1 MSFSM
6 DLALLVILVLLNG
19 LFAMSEIAVIS
30 ARDARLQKLAK
41 EGRRGANS
49 ALTLKNNPASFLS
62 TIQVGIT
69 MVGILSGAI
78 GENALA
84 EPLTAFI
91 GAFPVLR
98 SYANPIA
105 LVAVVITLTYFSVV
119 VGELV
124 PKHLGLLDPE
134 KVASLVGRPMRM
146 LARVA
151 KPLVWFFSASSNF
164 LLKILGTG
172 TRSQPSVTNEEIK
185 LLMEQGAEAG
195 IFHESEQVLVSN
207 VLRLDTQ
214 PVVAIMTHR
223 QDIHMLDLTMPEEE
237 LREYLATCPYSRII
251 VCRGGWDDIAG
262 LLRTADLLQAA
273 LACAPLDIERHLRQ
287 PLYIPEY
294 VTTTQLLE
302 SFRKAQLQ
310 CALVV
315 DEYGDIQ
322 GLVTLTDVL
331 TAIVGEV
338 PSSSLVENL
347 EFIKREDGSWLID
360 GGASIERVKLTL
372 DIRNDLPGE
381 KGNTYHS
388 LGGFVIHVLGR
399 IPKETDLFEEQ
410 GYRFEVIDM
419 DKNRVDKILAFR
431 VSPAE

>member
-1 MSFSM
+1 M
-6 DLALLVILVLLNG
+6 DLALLVVLISLNG
-19 LFAMSEIAVIS
+19 IFAMSEIAVIS
-30 ARDARLQKLAK
+30 ARDSRLQKMAK
-41 EGRRGANS
+41 DGRRGANS
-49 ALTLKNNPASFLS
+49 ALSLKNNPASFLS

-84 EPLTAFI
+84 EPLTTFI
-91 GAFPVLR
+91 GTLPWLQP
-98 SYANPIA
+98 YAQPIA
-105 LVAVVITLTYFSVV
+105 LVVVVITLTYFSVV

-134 KVASLVGRPMRM
+134 KIASLVARPMKM
-146 LARVA
+146 LARIA
-151 KPLVWFFSASSNF
+151 RPLVWFFSASSTF
-164 LLKILGTG
+164 LLKILGAG
-172 TRSQPSVTNEEIK
+172 KREQSSVTNEEIK

-195 IFHESEQVLVSN
+195 IFHASERILVSN
-207 VLRLDTQ
+207 VLRLDEQ

-223 QDIHMLDLTMPEEE
+223 QDIHVLDITKPEAE
-237 LREYLATCPYSRII
+237 LREDLATCPYSRII
-251 VCRGGWDDIAG
+251 VCRGGLDDVAG

-273 LACAPLDIERHLRQ
+273 LACAPLDIAQYLRQ
-287 PLYIPEY
+287 PLYVPEY

-302 SFRKAQLQ
+302 NFRKAQLQ

-338 PSSSLVENL
+338 PSSSLVETQ
-347 EFIKREDGSWLID
+347 EFIKRADGSWLID
-360 GGASIERVKLTL
+360 GGVSIERVKLTL

-381 KGNTYHS
+381 KSNTYHS
-388 LGGFVIHVLGR
+388 LGGLIIHVLGR
-399 IPKETDLFEEQ
+399 IPKETDQFEEQ
-410 GYRFEVIDM
+410 GYRFEVVDM
-419 DKNRVDKILAFR
+419 DTNRIDKVLASR
-431 VSPAE
+431 VHPEG

>member
-1 MSFSM
+1 M
-6 DLALLVILVLLNG
+6 DLALLVVLISLNG
-19 LFAMSEIAVIS
+19 IFAMSEIAVIS
-30 ARDARLQKLAK
+30 ARDSRLQKMAK
-41 EGRRGANS
+41 DGRRGANS
-49 ALTLKNNPASFLS
+49 ALSLKNNPASFLS

-84 EPLTAFI
+84 EPLTTFI
-91 GAFPVLR
+91 GTLPWLQP
-98 SYANPIA
+98 YAQPIA
-105 LVAVVITLTYFSVV
+105 LVVVVVTLTYFSVV

-134 KVASLVGRPMRM
+134 KIASLVARPMKM
-146 LARVA
+146 LARIA
-151 KPLVWFFSASSNF
+151 RPLVWFFSASSTF
-164 LLKILGTG
+164 LLRILGAG
-172 TRSQPSVTNEEIK
+172 KREQSSVTNEEIK

-195 IFHESEQVLVSN
+195 IFHASERILVSN
-207 VLRLDTQ
+207 VLRLDEQ

-223 QDIHMLDLTMPEEE
+223 QDIHVLDITKPEAE
-237 LREYLATCPYSRII
+237 LREDLATCPYSRII
-251 VCRGGWDDIAG
+251 VCRGGLDDVAG

-273 LACAPLDIERHLRQ
+273 LACAPLDIAQYLRQ
-287 PLYIPEY
+287 PLYVPEY

-302 SFRKAQLQ
+302 NFRKAQLQ

-338 PSSSLVENL
+338 PSSSLVETQ
-347 EFIKREDGSWLID
+347 EFIKRADGSWLID
-360 GGASIERVKLTL
+360 GGVSIERVKLTL

-381 KGNTYHS
+381 KSNTYHS
-388 LGGFVIHVLGR
+388 LGGLIIHVLGR
-399 IPKETDLFEEQ
+399 IPKETDQFEEQ
-410 GYRFEVIDM
+410 GYRFEVVDM
-419 DKNRVDKILAFR
+419 DTNRIDKVLASR
-431 VSPAE
+431 VHPEG

>member
-1 MSFSM
+1 M
-6 DLALLVILVLLNG
+6 DLALLVVLISLNG
-19 LFAMSEIAVIS
+19 IFAMSEIAVIS
-30 ARDARLQKLAK
+30 ARDSRLQKMAK
-41 EGRRGANS
+41 DGRRGANS
-49 ALTLKNNPASFLS
+49 ALSLKNNPASFLS

-84 EPLTAFI
+84 EPLTTFI
-91 GAFPVLR
+91 GTLPWLQP
-98 SYANPIA
+98 YAQPIA
-105 LVAVVITLTYFSVV
+105 LVVVVITLTYFSVV

-134 KVASLVGRPMRM
+134 KIASLVARPMKM
-146 LARVA
+146 LARIA
-151 KPLVWFFSASSNF
+151 RPLVWFFSASSTF
-164 LLKILGTG
+164 LLRILGAG
-172 TRSQPSVTNEEIK
+172 KREQSSVTNEEIK

-195 IFHESEQVLVSN
+195 IFHASERILVSN
-207 VLRLDTQ
+207 VLRLDEQ

-223 QDIHMLDLTMPEEE
+223 QDIHVLDITKPEAE
-237 LREYLATCPYSRII
+237 LREDLATCPYSRII
-251 VCRGGWDDIAG
+251 VCRGGLDDVAG

-273 LACAPLDIERHLRQ
+273 LACAPLDIAQYLRL
-287 PLYIPEY
+287 PLYVPEY

-302 SFRKAQLQ
+302 NFRKAQLQ

-338 PSSSLVENL
+338 PSSSLVETQ
-347 EFIKREDGSWLID
+347 EFIKRADGSWLID
-360 GGASIERVKLTL
+360 GGVSIERVKLTL

-381 KGNTYHS
+381 KSNTYHS
-388 LGGFVIHVLGR
+388 LGGLIIHVLGR
-399 IPKETDLFEEQ
+399 IPKETDQFEEQ
-410 GYRFEVIDM
+410 GYRFEVVDM
-419 DKNRVDKILAFR
+419 DTNRIDKVLASR
-431 VSPAE
+431 VHPEG

>member
-1 MSFSM
+1 M
-6 DLALLVILVLLNG
+6 DLALLVVLISLNG
-19 LFAMSEIAVIS
+19 IFAMSEIAVIS
-30 ARDARLQKLAK
+30 ARDSRLQKMAK
-41 EGRRGANS
+41 DGRRGANS
-49 ALTLKNNPASFLS
+49 ALSLKNNPASFLS

-84 EPLTAFI
+84 EPLTTFI
-91 GAFPVLR
+91 GTLPWLQP
-98 SYANPIA
+98 YAQPIA
-105 LVAVVITLTYFSVV
+105 LVVVVVTLTYFSVV

-134 KVASLVGRPMRM
+134 KIASLVARPMKM
-146 LARVA
+146 LARIA
-151 KPLVWFFSASSNF
+151 RPLVWFFSASSTF
-164 LLKILGTG
+164 LLRILGAG
-172 TRSQPSVTNEEIK
+172 KREQSSVTNEEIK

-195 IFHESEQVLVSN
+195 IFHASERILVSN
-207 VLRLDTQ
+207 VLRLDEQ

-223 QDIHMLDLTMPEEE
+223 QDIHVLDITKPEAE
-237 LREYLATCPYSRII
+237 LREDLATCPYSRII
-251 VCRGGWDDIAG
+251 VCRGGLDDIAG

-273 LACAPLDIERHLRQ
+273 LACAPLDIAQYLRQ
-287 PLYIPEY
+287 PLYVPEY

-302 SFRKAQLQ
+302 NFRKAQLQ

-338 PSSSLVENL
+338 PSSSLVETQ
-347 EFIKREDGSWLID
+347 EFIKRADGSWLID
-360 GGASIERVKLTL
+360 GGVSIERVKLTL

-381 KGNTYHS
+381 KSNTYHS
-388 LGGFVIHVLGR
+388 LGGLIIHVLGR
-399 IPKETDLFEEQ
+399 IPKETDQFEEQ
-410 GYRFEVIDM
+410 GYRFEVVDM
-419 DKNRVDKILAFR
+419 DKNRIDKVLASR
-431 VSPAE
+431 VHPEG

>member
-1 MSFSM
+1 M
-6 DLALLVILVLLNG
+6 DLALLVVLISLNG
-19 LFAMSEIAVIS
+19 IFAMSEIAVIS
-30 ARDARLQKLAK
+30 ARDSRLQKMAK
-41 EGRRGANS
+41 DGRRGANS
-49 ALTLKNNPASFLS
+49 ALSLKNNPASFLS
-62 TIQVGIT
+62 TVQVGIT

-84 EPLTAFI
+84 EPLTTFI
-91 GAFPVLR
+91 GTLPWLQP
-98 SYANPIA
+98 YAQPIA
-105 LVAVVITLTYFSVV
+105 LVVVVITLTYFSVV

-134 KVASLVGRPMRM
+134 KIASLVARPMKM
-146 LARVA
+146 LARIA
-151 KPLVWFFSASSNF
+151 RPLVWFFSASSTF
-164 LLKILGTG
+164 LLRILGAG
-172 TRSQPSVTNEEIK
+172 KREQASVTNEEIK

-195 IFHESEQVLVSN
+195 IFHASERILVSN
-207 VLRLDTQ
+207 VLRLDEQ

-223 QDIHMLDLTMPEEE
+223 QDIHVLDITKPEAE
-237 LREYLATCPYSRII
+237 LREDLATCPYSRII
-251 VCRGGWDDIAG
+251 VCRGGLDDVAG

-273 LACAPLDIERHLRQ
+273 LACAPLDIAQYLRQ
-287 PLYIPEY
+287 PLYVPEY

-302 SFRKAQLQ
+302 NFRKAQLQ

-338 PSSSLVENL
+338 PSSSLVETQ
-347 EFIKREDGSWLID
+347 EFIKRADGSWLID
-360 GGASIERVKLTL
+360 GGVSIERVKLTL

-381 KGNTYHS
+381 KSNTYHS
-388 LGGFVIHVLGR
+388 LGGLIIHVLGR
-399 IPKETDLFEEQ
+399 IPKETDQFEEQ

-419 DKNRVDKILAFR
+419 DTNRIDKVLASR
-431 VSPAE
+431 VHPEG

>member
-1 MSFSM
+1 M
-6 DLALLVILVLLNG
+6 DIIILLLLILLNG

-30 ARDARLQKLAK
+30 ARDARLQTMAND
-41 EGRRGANS
+41 GRRGANS
-49 ALTLKNNPASFLS
+49 ALMLKNNPASFLS

-84 EPLTAFI
+84 EPLKTFI
-91 GAFPVLR
+91 GTFPLLQP
-98 SYANPIA
+98 YAQPIA

-134 KVASLVGRPMRM
+134 KIASLVGRPMRM

-164 LLKILGTG
+164 LLRILGTNK
-172 TRSQPSVTNEEIK
+172 REQPSCVTNEEIK
-185 LLMEQGAEAG
+185 LLMEQGAETG
-195 IFHESEQVLVSN
+195 VFHESEQVLVSN
-207 VLRLDTQ
+207 VLRLDEQ

-223 QDIHMLDLTMPEEE
+223 QDIHVLDITRPEAE
-237 LREYLATCPYSRII
+237 LREYLATCPYSRVI
-251 VCRGGWDDIAG
+251 VCRGGWDDVAG

-273 LACAPLDIERHLRQ
+273 LACAPLDIEHHLRQ
-287 PLYIPEY
+287 PLYVPEY

-302 SFRKAQLQ
+302 NFRKAQLQ

-322 GLVTLTDVL
+322 GLATLTDVL
-331 TAIVGEV
+331 TAIVGDV
-338 PSSSLVENL
+338 PSSSLVENQ

-360 GGASIERVKLTL
+360 GGAAIERVKLNL

-381 KGNTYHS
+381 KSNTYHS
-388 LGGFVIHVLGR
+388 LGGFVIHVLGC
-399 IPKETDLFEEQ
+399 IPRETNQLEEQ

-419 DKNRVDKILAFR
+419 DKNRVDKILASR
-431 VSPAE
+431 IPTEE